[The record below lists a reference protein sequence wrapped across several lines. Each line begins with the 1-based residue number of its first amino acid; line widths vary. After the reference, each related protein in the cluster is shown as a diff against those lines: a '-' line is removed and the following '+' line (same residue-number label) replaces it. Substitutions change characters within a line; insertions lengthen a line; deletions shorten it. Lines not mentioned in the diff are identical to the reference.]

1 MNLIQQK
8 ALVLE
13 ALVKLQDDP
22 EILEEGMGICANLAW
37 ELHNEVT
44 CEQCTEIEQALFKAW
59 PEYSGDLYYP
69 VPAEGCAPHEAYND
83 TDNMW
88 DSDTAYGQARWRLLN
103 FMIWELTAQ
112 TQTSGEKTC
121 TSLL

>member
-22 EILEEGMGICANLAW
+22 KIVEEGMGICANLAW

-59 PEYSGDLYYP
+59 PEYSGNLGYP
-69 VPAEGCAPHEAYND
+69 VPLEGWDPASAYHK
-83 TDNMW
+83 TDDLW
-88 DSDTAYGQARWRLLN
+88 DPDNAYGAARWRLLN
-103 FMIWELTAQ
+103 FMIWELTRD
-112 TQTSGEKTC
+112 TQAAKEPA
-121 TSLL
+121 